1 MADNIKLNEE
11 ELSNITGGSS
21 VLPDKF
27 VEGEGTI
34 TRKMCPKCGY
44 PMNSDG
50 HYYGGL
56 PAVKCTNPACECSK
70 SWQYMG

>member
-1 MADNIKLNEE
+1 MADNIKLSEE
-11 ELSNITGGSS
+11 ELTNVTGGSS

-27 VEGEGTI
+27 VEGEGII
-34 TRKMCPKCGY
+34 TRKMCPMCGY

-56 PAVKCTNPACECSK
+56 PTVKCTNPDCECSK